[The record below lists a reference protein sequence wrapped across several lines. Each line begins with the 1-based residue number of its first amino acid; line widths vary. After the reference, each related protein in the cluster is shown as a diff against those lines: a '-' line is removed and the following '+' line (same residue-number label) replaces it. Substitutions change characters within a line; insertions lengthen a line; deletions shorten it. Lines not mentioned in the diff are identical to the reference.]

1 MQVKL
6 SDPIESLKGIGPAR
20 VSVLKKKN
28 ILTVS
33 DLLFYFPRRYQD
45 YSQIIPVAKLKPG
58 QVTIKAKINNAR
70 TRYARRGIVLT
81 EAIASDTTDSVRI
94 IWFNQPYRQKSLIA
108 DQEYYISGQY
118 KLSRSRYS
126 LTNPVIEPVGA
137 MMLNS
142 ARIVPVYPE
151 SKNLTSLV
159 LRKAVAAAL
168 DYVPLIKETLPPD
181 IVDELNLMPL
191 SSAVKAI
198 HFPENQAELD
208 TAIKRFNFDELF
220 PLLLANELNKRD
232 LSTTSALEVRF
243 NQQLAK
249 KFVSQLPFEL
259 SDDQRRVIWR
269 IYLDMQQPVPMNRLV
284 EGDVGS
290 GKTVVA
296 VMAAVMAL
304 AEGFKVAYLAPTEL
318 LAKQQYET
326 IVRLLKPLSLSEN
339 AVFLSGSLNKKE
351 KQQALKTINLLSSA
365 FIIGTH
371 SLLYSDVNWSNLA
384 LLIVDEQHR
393 FGVDQ
398 RMELKKHSQHLPHF
412 LSLTATPIPR
422 SLALTAL
429 SDLSLSRLVTM
440 PSGRQPIDTSLVA
453 PSSFDSFLKNLKNE
467 INNGRQAYIVCPYI
481 NPAPDQDKKIS
492 VLETYAEYSRLLPK
506 LKIGLVHGQMSGD
519 DQESVMRKFY
529 LNEINILVATSVIEV
544 GLDVPN
550 ASVMAVYGPERF
562 GLAQLHQLRGRVGR
576 GKHKSY
582 CHLILSDASDPNIRL
597 RSFAQISDGFRLSE
611 LDLKIRGPGAVYGKL
626 QHGKTGMNWLLLD
639 DQHTIRL
646 CRQAIEIVLSKKLD
660 LLKYKDLAQQVKDA
674 QSLTYLN

>member
-168 DYVPLIKETLPPD
+168 DYVTLIKETLPPN

-232 LSTTSALEVRF
+232 LSMTSALEVRF

-259 SDDQRRVIWR
+259 SDDQRRVIWQ

-339 AVFLSGSLNKKE
+339 AVFLSGGQNKKE

-371 SLLYSDVNWSNLA
+371 SLLYSDVDWSNLA

-440 PSGRQPIDTSLVA
+440 PAGRQPIDTSLVA